1 MVEKEKG
8 KKLISNTVY
17 TMGGAFLM
25 NGFLQLLIYP
35 LLNRY
40 MGSDQMGVLLY
51 LMGLVAILCPS
62 VGQAL
67 NNNRLVVR
75 RDAEITNGDYNR
87 LLMLFGGIGTIVVLI
102 IAWKSFSAPMEIFLT
117 AALLMTTV
125 FRYYGDVEYRLNL
138 NYKQYFIYYA
148 VLTAGYG
155 VGFIFYFITGVWFWI
170 FLTGEVAALVYLAI
184 TGTVFREFW
193 KASPF
198 FLQAFRRGGFLVF
211 SYLITNFTLNIDRLV
226 LKIFIGDLAV
236 TQYYVTS
243 LIGKTMVLLVAP
255 INTIIISYLTKRKE
269 NMNRKQFLLFAGA
282 GLCGSLGFFL
292 FAQIGTPLFVRLFY
306 ADLYESVRPLISI
319 VNLSQVLGLFS
330 VYLFVII
337 LTFTEEKWQLILQ
350 MLHLILIAVLT
361 VILTTRMG
369 IMGFSLALLAANA
382 FRVAAVLVLGLLK
395 VNR

>member
-1 MVEKEKG
+1 MVKKEKG
-8 KKLISNTVY
+8 KKLISNTAY
-17 TMGGAFLM
+17 TMGGAFLL

-75 RDAEITNGDYNR
+75 RDEAVTNGDYNR
-87 LLMLFGGIGTIVVLI
+87 LLMLFGGIGTVVVLI
-102 IAWKSFSAPMEIFLT
+102 IARQSLSAPMEIVLA

-155 VGFIFYFITGVWFWI
+155 AGFLVYLVTGVWFWI
-170 FLTGEVAALVYLAI
+170 FLTGEAAALVYLAV

-198 FLQAFRRGGFLVF
+198 FSHAFRRGGFLVF

-226 LKIFIGDLAV
+226 LKIFIGELAV

-269 NMNRKQFLLFAGA
+269 NMNGKQFLLFAGA
-282 GLCGSLGFFL
+282 GLGGSLGFFL

-306 ADLYESVRPLISI
+306 PDLYESVRPLISV

-350 MLHLILIAVLT
+350 MIHLVLVAVLT
-361 VILTTRMG
+361 AALTARMG
-369 IMGFSLALLAANA
+369 IMGFSLAFLAANA

-395 VNR
+395 VRK